1 LRSSI
6 VAGLALGMALIA
18 YDRADAA
25 AFGATRHLG
34 DDALGAWREAI
45 TRYLDPQPGMRLL
58 DLGCG
63 TGSWSQAFRAW
74 WPAADVLAV
83 EPSAAMRERAIVPSV
98 HAGDAADIPA
108 DDASIDAVW
117 LSTVVHHIPD
127 LPAAVREI
135 RRVLKPGA
143 PVLIRSAF
151 PGRHEGITLC
161 RFWPE
166 AITALNDNYPTV
178 ATVEAAFAASGF
190 TAAGLEPVAQ
200 ISAPSLREAAA
211 GLRREAHTLLQ
222 LISDDAYAKGADR
235 LRAAVQTATGPLID
249 VLDLLVLR

>member
-1 LRSSI
+1 
-6 VAGLALGMALIA
+6 MALIA

-25 AFGATRHLG
+25 AFEATRHLN

-63 TGSWSQAFRAW
+63 TGSWSQAFRTW
-74 WPAADVLAV
+74 WPATDVLTV

-98 HAGDAADIPA
+98 LAGDAADIPA
-108 DDASIDAVW
+108 GDASIDAVW

-127 LPAAVREI
+127 LPAAAREI
-135 RRVLKPGA
+135 RRVLKSGA

-166 AITALNDNYPTV
+166 AITALNNNYPAV
-178 ATVEAAFAASGF
+178 ATIEAAFAASGF
-190 TAAGLEPVAQ
+190 TTAGLEPVAQ
-200 ISAPSLREAAA
+200 ISAPSLQEAAT

-222 LISDDAYAKGADR
+222 LISDDAYAKGAER
-235 LRAAVQTATGPLID
+235 LRTAAESTTGPLID
-249 VLDLLVLR
+249 VLDLLVLH

>member
-1 LRSSI
+1 
-6 VAGLALGMALIA
+6 MALIA
-18 YDRADAA
+18 YDKADVA
-25 AFGATRHLG
+25 AFEATRHLG
-34 DDALGAWREAI
+34 NDALGAWREAI

-74 WPAADVLAV
+74 WPATDVLAV
-83 EPSAAMRERAIVPSV
+83 EPSAAMRERAIVSPV
-98 HAGDAADIPA
+98 FAGDAVDIPA

-117 LSTVVHHIPD
+117 LSTVIHHVPD
-127 LPAAVREI
+127 LPAAAREI

-143 PVLIRSAF
+143 PILIRSAF

-166 AITALNDNYPTV
+166 AITALNDTYPTV
-178 ATVEAAFAASGF
+178 ATIEAVFAASGF
-190 TAAGLEPVAQ
+190 TTAGLESVAQ
-200 ISAPSLREAAA
+200 ISAPSLREAAT

-222 LISDDAYAKGADR
+222 LISDDAYARGAER
-235 LRAAVQTATGPLID
+235 LHAAARTTTGPLID
-249 VLDLLVLR
+249 VLDLLVLH

>member
-1 LRSSI
+1 
-6 VAGLALGMALIA
+6 MALIA
-18 YDRADAA
+18 YDHADAA
-25 AFGATRHLG
+25 AFEATRHLG

-45 TRYLDPQPGMRLL
+45 TRYVTLRPGMRLL

-63 TGSWSQAFRAW
+63 TGSWSRAFRAW
-74 WPAADVLAV
+74 WPSTDVLAV
-83 EPSAAMRERAIVPSV
+83 EPSAAMRERSVVPGV
-98 HAGDAADIPA
+98 LAGDAAGIPA

-127 LPAAVREI
+127 LPAAAREL

-151 PGRHEGITLC
+151 PGRHDGITLC

-166 AITALNDNYPTV
+166 TRAALDDNYPAVT
-178 ATVEAAFAASGF
+178 AVEAAFAGAGF
-190 TAAGLEPVAQ
+190 ATAGLDRVAQ
-200 ISAPSLREAAA
+200 VSAPSLAEAAA

-222 LISDDAYAKGADR
+222 LISDDAYASGVDR
-235 LRAAVQTATGPLID
+235 LQAAVPAAEGPVLD